1 MDIPLAWLAQLEGF
15 AVLLARVVGV
25 VTVAPLFGG
34 QGVPVLT
41 RVGFAALLAAV
52 LLGPVQHMLGELPW
66 LWGDP
71 VGYALLMGG
80 EFLIGAFLG
89 FIVLLMLVAVQ
100 IAGQLLDLPM
110 GFGMVN
116 VLDPQTGTYVPV
128 MGQFKFALAMLVFFG
143 VNAHHWLLRALADSY
158 RFLPVGWSVM
168 DEMRARLVV
177 QAMSQAFV
185 LGVRIA
191 LPVIAAS
198 FLTDVA
204 LGIVSRAVP
213 QINVFITGYPVK
225 ILAGMAVIIL
235 VIPAYV
241 VLLSW
246 VFGDGGDM
254 VGLLWRFLAGR

>member
-1 MDIPLAWLAQLEGF
+1 
-15 AVLLARVVGV
+15 
-25 VTVAPLFGG
+25 
-34 QGVPVLT
+34 
-41 RVGFAALLAAV
+41 VGFAALVAAV
-52 LLGPVQHMLGELPW
+52 LLGPVQQMLAGLPV
-66 LWGDP
+66 LLGDP
-71 VGYALLMGG
+71 VGYLLLLGG
-80 EFLIGAFLG
+80 ELLIGAFLG
-89 FIVLLMLVAVQ
+89 FIVLLMLVSVQ

-116 VLDPQTGTYVPV
+116 VLDPQTGAHVPV
-128 MGQFKFALAMLVFFG
+128 MGQFKFALALLIFFS

-158 RFLPVGWSVM
+158 RLLPVGWPVV
-168 DEMRARLVV
+168 DEARTRLLIH
-177 QAMSQAFV
+177 AMSQAFV

-225 ILAGMAVIIL
+225 ILAGMAVIVL

-241 VLLSW
+241 ALLSW
-246 VFGDGGDM
+246 VFGEGGEM
-254 VGLLWRFLAGR
+254 VRLLWTFLGGR